1 METEAIWR
9 VDDAPFDQRCGFY
22 MDAEQP
28 ALLSCNGDYFLYGE
42 CPRMSKWDLR
52 LSFGTE
58 AKNFED
64 WCGHPH
70 SPDGMEL
77 DERDTTDVTCLLL
90 EPPYL
95 VMVSELDPQLY
106 GKPYEPHSCL
116 RVYNMESYEELKAFE
131 RSSGVCS
138 NLESNKC
145 CCSPPQLPVAR
156 NLPCRPLRQED
167 FARPSQDTR
176 EGVDSKDRT
185 SKHYEQMED
194 EHQHHQLGSA

>member
-1 METEAIWR
+1 MVFVAFNWDSASPCTLLVLKETEAIWR
-9 VDDAPFDQRCGFY
+9 VDDAPFDQRCGFQ

-28 ALLSCNGDYFLYGE
+28 ALLSCNGDYFSYGE
-42 CPRMSKWDLR
+42 CPRMSKWDMR

-64 WCGHPH
+64 WCGHPYN
-70 SPDGMEL
+70 PDGMEL

-116 RVYNMESYEELKAFE
+116 RVYNMESYQELKAFE
-131 RSSGVCS
+131 RSV
-138 NLESNKC
+138 
-145 CCSPPQLPVAR
+145 Q
-156 NLPCRPLRQED
+156 
-167 FARPSQDTR
+167 
-176 EGVDSKDRT
+176 
-185 SKHYEQMED
+185 
-194 EHQHHQLGSA
+194 

>member
-1 METEAIWR
+1 
-9 VDDAPFDQRCGFY
+9 
-22 MDAEQP
+22 
-28 ALLSCNGDYFLYGE
+28 
-42 CPRMSKWDLR
+42 MSKWDMR

-70 SPDGMEL
+70 NPDGMEL

-116 RVYNMESYEELKAFE
+116 RVYNMESYEELKTFE

-138 NLESNKC
+138 NLESNKYVVAHLLNSW
-145 CCSPPQLPVAR
+145 SPKTFSVVLYDKKTLLDPDKTTGEVLTQRIELPGTESSWGMSINTTSLVVHEKEGSD
-156 NLPCRPLRQED
+156 LRKLDFWVGIGNKELDVFYKERGQE
-167 FARPSQDTR
+167 A
-176 EGVDSKDRT
+176 K
-185 SKHYEQMED
+185 K
-194 EHQHHQLGSA
+194 LKLN